1 MQKQNKLSK
10 FDFDMGGGMGRVGPI
25 LESRSYAWFTFIIKC
40 SCPMVPQTI
49 PPQADN
55 NSFLFTD
62 VFSAEANLGC
72 SCIWHINILYI

>member
-10 FDFDMGGGMGRVGPI
+10 IDFDLGGMGAI
-25 LESRSYAWFTFIIKC
+25 LEIRGYAWFTFIIKC

-49 PPQADN
+49 LPQADS
-55 NSFLFTD
+55 NSFLFMD
-62 VFSAEANLGC
+62 IFSAEANLGC